1 MKIRAVT
8 VYSYALSLPTA
19 LMPFHNLSIE
29 MTTQAVDSTD
39 AMWKIF
45 DSFPHTLIHNDCN
58 PRNIC
63 IRKAD
68 STQGS
73 GGSHDDPRRMCI
85 YDWELAR
92 IDVPQH
98 DLAEFLAFVLQP
110 DTSLHKRMEL
120 IEYYITMLENYSKQ
134 KFNHWK

>member
-1 MKIRAVT
+1 
-8 VYSYALSLPTA
+8 
-19 LMPFHNLSIE
+19 
-29 MTTQAVDSTD
+29 MTTQAIDSAD
-39 AMWKIF
+39 SMWKII
-45 DSFPHTLIHNDCN
+45 DSFPQTLIHNDCN

-63 IRKAD
+63 IRKTT
-68 STQGS
+68 SIQGT

-110 DTSLHKRMEL
+110 DTSLHKRMEF
-120 IEYYITMLENYSKQ
+120 IEYYITMLEKYSKQ
-134 KFNHWK
+134 KFNQWK